1 MDFLYWVS
9 FAIAPVALGIG
20 MNWVAGKSRGRNARS
35 ACKSAAWG
43 FWLLLLGHLAHW
55 GPIPQLGGIGYILNL
70 VIWLSPSAICF
81 LIAASS
87 MLKEMRAQKAGDFT
101 DAA

>member
-1 MDFLYWVS
+1 MDLLYWMS
-9 FAIAPVALGIG
+9 FGIAPVVLGLG
-20 MNWVAGKSRGRNARS
+20 FNWMAGKSRGRNAKN
-35 ACKSAAWG
+35 AFKSAAWG
-43 FWLLLLGHLAHW
+43 SWLLLLGHLAHF
-55 GPIPQLGGIGYILNL
+55 GPIPIPIVGTILNMI
-70 VIWLSPSAICF
+70 IWLAPSAICF